1 MADNIEVQP
10 GTKNGR
16 KAVATDEIGNVHYP
30 IYKLS
35 VGPLGTQIPVDED
48 NPLPVLDNSLALLS
62 AQLATDNELLGV
74 LCKIHDELKIMN
86 TYNAMAHN
94 QELSKEDVE

>member
-16 KAVATDEIGNVHYP
+16 KAVATDEIDNVHYP

-35 VGPLGTQIPVDED
+35 VGPLGIQIPVDED
-48 NPLPVLDNSLALLS
+48 NPLPVLDNSAALLA
-62 AQLATDNELLGV
+62 AQLETDNDTLNLLNDI
-74 LCKIHDELKIMN
+74 LSELKIMN

-94 QELSKEDVE
+94 QELTKEDLE